1 MFSRHD
7 LSDDHWERIRP
18 LLPGQAGGHG
28 GVGSDTRR
36 FVNVI
41 RYLAK
46 TGIAWADLPTSAGVP
61 NSLWQR
67 YNRWCGRGVW
77 EKVAAALR
85 DDDTEWLLVD
95 SSCVRAH
102 PSAAGAKK
110 KRTGRAGRRPGE
122 ALGRGCGGFGTKIH
136 AAVSPLGHPVSLR
149 LTGANAADSPH
160 LPALIAGV
168 TTRAVVAD
176 KGYDADANRAAVR
189 KAGAEPCIPP
199 RRNRTERVEYDRHLY
214 RERNGVERFFG
225 RIKRYRRVATRYD
238 KTARNFLGFV
248 WLAAIDILLA

>member
-7 LSDDHWERIRP
+7 LCDDHWERIRR

-28 GVGSDTRR
+28 GVGDDTRL

-46 TGIAWADLPTSAGVP
+46 TGIAWADLPTSAGKP

-67 YNRWCGRGVW
+67 YNRWCERGVW

-102 PSAAGAKK
+102 PCAAGAKK
-110 KRTGRAGRRPGE
+110 KRTGAAGRRPRRW
-122 ALGRGCGGFGTKIH
+122 A
-136 AAVSPLGHPVSLR
+136 AAV
-149 LTGANAADSPH
+149 
-160 LPALIAGV
+160 AGS
-168 TTRAVVAD
+168 
-176 KGYDADANRAAVR
+176 
-189 KAGAEPCIPP
+189 
-199 RRNRTERVEYDRHLY
+199 
-214 RERNGVERFFG
+214 
-225 RIKRYRRVATRYD
+225 
-238 KTARNFLGFV
+238 ARNSTLR
-248 WLAAIDILLA
+248 